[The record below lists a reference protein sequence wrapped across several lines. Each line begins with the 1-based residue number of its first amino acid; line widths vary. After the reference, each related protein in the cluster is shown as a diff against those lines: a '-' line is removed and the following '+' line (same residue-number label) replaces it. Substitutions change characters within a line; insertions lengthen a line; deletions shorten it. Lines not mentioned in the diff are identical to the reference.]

1 MENETRK
8 FIIEK
13 TQELISAP
21 SCSREAKEAAQHW
34 LETVGSEQ
42 ETEVTKKY
50 LLELESDIM
59 PIDMLIAFAESS
71 KGIEIFGTEKA
82 AAILTHAKQIKSAGA
97 QYCDCP
103 ACTAAAAILEK
114 KNLFF

>member
-13 TQELISAP
+13 TQELMSAP

-34 LETVGSEQ
+34 LEAVESEG
-42 ETEVTKKY
+42 EIEATKKY

-59 PIDMLIAFAESS
+59 PIDILIAFAESS
-71 KGIEIFGTEKA
+71 KGIEVFGTEMA
-82 AAILTHAKQIKSAGA
+82 AAILAHAKQIKSAGA